1 MTKKIKIS
9 FAPQCFDDFE
19 GDQEELDELISEIQN
34 YINSEEFVEFLQ
46 DATGEDDVEAE
57 LSSTP
62 SKKDKRVL
70 H

>member
-9 FAPQCFDDFE
+9 FAPQCFDEFD
-19 GDQEELDELISEIQN
+19 GDQEELDELISEIQK